1 MDEQTIRLIE
11 SRIDDC
17 MKEPI
22 RPEVEWALKEL
33 SVSSSKDYA
42 LGYLVGVIGSLA
54 MSIAAAYSKPEDKF
68 EDASKMIQAIVKQ
81 RLPEIVKK
89 VNRELDL

>member
-1 MDEQTIRLIE
+1 MDEKTRRLIE
-11 SRIDDC
+11 SQIDEC

-54 MSIAAAYSKPEDKF
+54 MSIAAAHSKPEDKF
-68 EDASKMIQAIVKQ
+68 EDASKMIQAIVKR
-81 RLPEIVKK
+81 RLPEIIEKIE
-89 VNRELDL
+89 RELGT